1 MTPSLTPEHLPA
13 LHNEEDR
20 QMPRTI
26 FDDSYY
32 QRFYNE
38 DPVHTAQKV
47 AQLAT
52 AVDSLC
58 AWWDIPV
65 HSVLDIG
72 AGPGMWRDWYHA
84 HRPHVKVQSIDISEH
99 ACSIFGH
106 ELLDITAWHPK
117 KSVDLVI
124 CHSVLQYL
132 SNAGVSAAIENIS
145 LSCHGVLYIEV
156 PTTSDLEHVV
166 DRKATDFEIH
176 HRTGAWYRKL
186 LSVNFQQ
193 IGAGLW
199 LSRRAGVP
207 LYELEH
213 ASK

>member
-84 HRPHVKVQSIDISEH
+84 HRPQVKVQSIDISEH
-99 ACSIFGH
+99 AVSG
-106 ELLDITAWHPK
+106 
-117 KSVDLVI
+117 LV
-124 CHSVLQYL
+124 SKFT
-132 SNAGVSAAIENIS
+132 SANG
-145 LSCHGVLYIEV
+145 C
-156 PTTSDLEHVV
+156 
-166 DRKATDFEIH
+166 F
-176 HRTGAWYRKL
+176 
-186 LSVNFQQ
+186 
-193 IGAGLW
+193 
-199 LSRRAGVP
+199 
-207 LYELEH
+207 
-213 ASK
+213 